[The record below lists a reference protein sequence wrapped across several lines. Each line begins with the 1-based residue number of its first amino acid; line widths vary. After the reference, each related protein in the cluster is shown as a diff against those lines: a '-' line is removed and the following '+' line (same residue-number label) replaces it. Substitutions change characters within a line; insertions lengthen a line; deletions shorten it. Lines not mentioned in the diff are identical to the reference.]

1 MDMVSCKQA
10 LMILNALPKIGPIKI
25 RKLIKHFG
33 KNICSIFSQ
42 NLRGELEAIISASDA
57 DTIINYRSYF
67 DLYLE
72 ERKLESICGRFIT
85 MFDDEYPKLLKE
97 IHDSPVGL
105 YVMGDLQAS
114 SKNIAIVGS
123 RSATLYGL
131 TVARNLAMKLADR
144 GFCIVSGMARGVDSA
159 AHEGVLS
166 VKGTTVSVLGNG
178 IDVIYPYEN
187 KNLRRRIVENGAIIS
202 EFPLGHRPDKLTF
215 PIRNRIIAGMC
226 HAVIVVES
234 DKFGGSMITARF
246 ANDYGRH
253 VFAVPGRIDS
263 NQSSGC
269 LSLIKDGAIMLTCVE
284 DIFDELPYLSDS
296 IRQET
301 FELKETNP
309 SHATESIDKSK
320 NISCPVERLI
330 YDILKRKKAMSADDV
345 INESNL
351 QTKQVLN
358 ALQMLEIRGI
368 TFRRYDGLYE
378 LKR

>member
-1 MDMVSCKQA
+1 MDTVSCKQA

-25 RKLIKHFG
+25 RKLVEHFG
-33 KNICSIFSQ
+33 KDICSIFSQ
-42 NLRGELEAIISASDA
+42 NLRNELEAIISSSDA

-67 DLYLE
+67 DLYHE
-72 ERKLESICGRFIT
+72 ERKLESICGKFIT
-85 MFDDEYPKLLKE
+85 MLDDEYPKLLKE

-159 AHEGVLS
+159 AHEGALS

-187 KNLRRRIVENGAIIS
+187 RDLRRRIVENGAIIS

-234 DKFGGSMITARF
+234 DRFGGSMITARF

-269 LSLIKDGAIMLTCVE
+269 LSLIKDGATMLTCVE

-309 SHATESIDKSK
+309 SHETESIDKSK
-320 NISCPVERLI
+320 NISCPIERLI

-351 QTKQVLN
+351 QTKQALN

>member
-1 MDMVSCKQA
+1 MDTVSCKQA

-25 RKLIKHFG
+25 RKLVEHFG
-33 KNICSIFSQ
+33 KDICSIFSQ
-42 NLRGELEAIISASDA
+42 NLRNELEAIISSSDA

-67 DLYLE
+67 DLYHE

-85 MFDDEYPKLLKE
+85 MFDDEYSKLLKE

-159 AHEGVLS
+159 AHEGALS

-187 KNLRRRIVENGAIIS
+187 RDLRRRIVENGAIIS

-234 DKFGGSMITARF
+234 DRFGGSMITARF

-269 LSLIKDGAIMLTCVE
+269 LSLIKDGATMLTCVE

-309 SHATESIDKSK
+309 SHETESIDKSK
-320 NISCPVERLI
+320 NISCPIERLI

-351 QTKQVLN
+351 QTKQALN

>member
-1 MDMVSCKQA
+1 MRLV
-10 LMILNALPKIGPIKI
+10 
-25 RKLIKHFG
+25 
-33 KNICSIFSQ
+33 
-42 NLRGELEAIISASDA
+42 
-57 DTIINYRSYF
+57 
-67 DLYLE
+67 
-72 ERKLESICGRFIT
+72 
-85 MFDDEYPKLLKE
+85 
-97 IHDSPVGL
+97 
-105 YVMGDLQAS
+105 
-114 SKNIAIVGS
+114 
-123 RSATLYGL
+123 
-131 TVARNLAMKLADR
+131 DR
-144 GFCIVSGMARGVDSA
+144 GFCIVSGMARGVDAA
-159 AHEGVLS
+159 AHEGALS

-187 KNLRRRIVENGAIIS
+187 RDLRRRIVEDGAIIS
-202 EFPLGHRPDKLTF
+202 EFPLGHRPDRLTF

-253 VFAVPGRIDS
+253 VFAVPGRIDT

-269 LSLIKDGAIMLTCVE
+269 FSLIKDGAIMLTCVE

-296 IRQET
+296 IRQGT

-309 SHATESIDKSK
+309 SHETESIDKSK

-330 YDILKRKKAMSADDV
+330 YDILKRKKVMSADDV